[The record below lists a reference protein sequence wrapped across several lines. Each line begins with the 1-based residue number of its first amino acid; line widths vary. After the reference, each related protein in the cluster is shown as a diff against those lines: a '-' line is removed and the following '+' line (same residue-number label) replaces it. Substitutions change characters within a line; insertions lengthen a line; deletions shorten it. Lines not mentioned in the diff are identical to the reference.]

1 VRFEDVV
8 DMLEKSRLEMEGEHS
23 KAVEITE
30 AAKKDREKAEKLL
43 KDVEFRREREL
54 ENARGEALRIVE
66 HAKREANALLNEVE
80 KLKKE
85 AKQTKDAVEL
95 ARKAKSTVNSH
106 LNSINS
112 AINPVFDGADDNDDY
127 TLPRPLEIGD
137 TVFCKTI
144 GKNATVTALKDKKG
158 MVEIAAGMLK
168 MRVKEDSLRLV
179 EKPKEN
185 KKKTHVS
192 TTRVSGESKATMQ
205 INNRCDLRGLMVD
218 EAIIVLD
225 RFLDDLLRSGLT
237 ECTIIHGKGTGALR
251 AGVTQYLK
259 SDPRIRT
266 FRLGTFG
273 EGENG
278 VTIAEIK

>member
-1 VRFEDVV
+1 
-8 DMLEKSRLEMEGEHS
+8 
-23 KAVEITE
+23 
-30 AAKKDREKAEKLL
+30 
-43 KDVEFRREREL
+43 
-54 ENARGEALRIVE
+54 
-66 HAKREANALLNEVE
+66 
-80 KLKKE
+80 
-85 AKQTKDAVEL
+85 
-95 ARKAKSTVNSH
+95 
-106 LNSINS
+106 
-112 AINPVFDGADDNDDY
+112 
-127 TLPRPLEIGD
+127 
-137 TVFCKTI
+137 
-144 GKNATVTALKDKKG
+144 
-158 MVEIAAGMLK
+158 
-168 MRVKEDSLRLV
+168 MRVKEDSLRLI
-179 EKPKEN
+179 EKPKEKDN

-259 SDPRIRT
+259 SDPRIRA